1 MSALDDRID
10 DLYKGPL
17 GDFTT
22 ARNALAKTLSA
33 DRAKQVKALSKP
45 TLVPWAVNQLYWHS
59 RKMYD
64 RLIERGAQLRKAQ
77 IAALSGKG
85 DANALRDAT
94 DAHRAAV
101 AEAVREI
108 GRIAGTGP
116 QHAEPVSRTLQA
128 LSVSPEPP
136 EPHGRLT
143 EVLQP
148 AGFEALAG
156 VTPHA
161 RRTQETRSVRLQ
173 PDVTKEKARSL
184 QADKESRAE
193 AQKLEAE
200 KKKHDAEIR
209 KAEAVVER
217 VRAAETLARQAHE
230 RAKREL
236 DEAEA
241 RLKRTR
247 DRS

>member
-1 MSALDDRID
+1 MYVL
-10 DLYKGPL
+10 
-17 GDFTT
+17 
-22 ARNALAKTLSA
+22 LS
-33 DRAKQVKALSKP
+33 
-45 TLVPWAVNQLYWHS
+45 Y
-59 RKMYD
+59 
-64 RLIERGAQLRKAQ
+64 RGAQLRKAQ

-116 QHAEPVSRTLQA
+116 QHAEPVSRTLEA

-161 RRTQETRSVRLQ
+161 RRTQETRSVRLQPDKAHVRLQ

-217 VRAAETLARQAHE
+217 VRAAETLARQAHA